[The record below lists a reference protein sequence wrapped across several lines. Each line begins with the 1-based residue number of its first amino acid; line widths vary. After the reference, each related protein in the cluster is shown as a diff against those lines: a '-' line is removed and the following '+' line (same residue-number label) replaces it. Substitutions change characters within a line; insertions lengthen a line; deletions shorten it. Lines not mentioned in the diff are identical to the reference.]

1 MNRPTAEQTDRA
13 IEVVLNWQQTRKA
26 REMKFYSEALARG
39 ELSVIPFKEVTKQK
53 SRCDLCLEFQPAGI
67 RRYWYRENAKGELHC
82 WWFAPCEKCFK
93 ELMEAVT
100 IHQLVAA
107 QLPQLVTI

>member
-53 SRCDLCLEFQPAGI
+53 SRCDICLEFQPAGM
-67 RRYWYRENAKGELHC
+67 RRYWYRENREQELHC
-82 WWFAPCEKCFK
+82 WWFHPCERCWK
-93 ELMEAVT
+93 ELTESVSVQDLS
-100 IHQLVAA
+100 IA
-107 QLPQLVTI
+107 QQPQLITS